1 MSMARRY
8 PLLALLVLALGLPVI
23 PAYADDYP
31 YSIMQPE
38 PGSRHVTKHR
48 PPRAAVPR
56 AKVKHALKHIS
67 RRGSSSPVYPQP
79 LPAPQNLT
87 GPSPQQVVTPGP
99 PAVPPL
105 LYVPQTGRVLQNLP
119 AVAPSGPNGTETF
132 QDRAAR
138 CAHQAGVYGQAAG
151 DRTSYIGSCINQ

>member
-1 MSMARRY
+1 MAHRY
-8 PLLALLVLALGLPVI
+8 PLLALLVLALGLPAM
-23 PAYADDYP
+23 PSYADDYP
-31 YSIMQPE
+31 YSIMRPE
-38 PGSRHVTKHR
+38 PGSRHVPKHR

-56 AKVKHALKHIS
+56 ATVKHAPKHIS
-67 RRGSSSPVYPQP
+67 RRGSSSRVYPQP

-87 GPSPQQVVTPGP
+87 VPSPQQVVTPGSP
-99 PAVPPL
+99 TVPPL
-105 LYVPQTGRVLQNLP
+105 LYVPQTGRVLPNLP